1 MEGWDSLFHQI
12 AEEPYAK
19 SLKAFLDDQYAHATV
34 YPPRR
39 NMFKAFEL
47 TPPSKVKVVI
57 LGQDPYH
64 EPGQAMGLSFSVPR
78 GTMLPPSLRNIYKEI
93 EDDLGIT
100 MDEDNGD
107 LTHWA
112 EQGVLLLNAFL
123 SVDAHAP
130 LSHRN
135 RGYEEFM
142 AEVFAYLDQL
152 PQPIVFLLWGGFA
165 RGFAKYLHNPNHL
178 VLTAAHP
185 SPLSAN
191 RGGFFGCAHFS
202 KTNAFLIQH
211 GVEPIQWQNKIS
223 LC

>member
-1 MEGWDSLFHQI
+1 MNGWEDLFHHI
-12 AEEPYAK
+12 GEEDYAK
-19 SLKAFLDDQYAHATV
+19 GLRAFLDEQYASRTV

-39 NMFKAFEL
+39 DMFKAFEL
-47 TPPSKVKVVI
+47 TAPSQIKIVI

-78 GTMLPPSLRNIYKEI
+78 GTLLPPSLRNIYGEI
-93 EDDLGIT
+93 ENDLHVK
-100 MDEDNGD
+100 MDYNNGD

-112 EQGVLLLNAFL
+112 KQGVLLLNAFL
-123 SVDAHAP
+123 SVDAHTP

-142 AEVFAYLDQL
+142 ADVFAYLDSL

-165 RGFAKYLHNPNHL
+165 KGFAKYLHNPKHL

-191 RGGFFGCAHFS
+191 RGGWFGCRHFS
-202 KTNAFLIQH
+202 KANDYLSKE
-211 GVEPIQWQNKIS
+211 GVEPIQWQNQFT
-223 LC
+223 LF